1 MGKKCIPSTGICI
14 ENMTLFI
21 MVFGLIV
28 LTYLYYVNV
37 IKLTNKINSK
47 SQIIVVSPFSSPFQ
61 STTLGGI
68 STRNDI
74 LNDPYAPPLKND
86 GYYFERNSSDIR
98 LVPSIAPSIST
109 ASISPPVQI
118 PSQVPVNI
126 ETRGLNTSYSQ
137 VGILTKNTED
147 NLILPLM
154 GRRHMSGR
162 DKWQY
167 YSMSNTG
174 NLNTKLPIS
183 VNGKSCTSEYGCD
196 QLMNGDTVFVEG
208 YKTTFKATIYEN
220 NMFSYL
226 PF

>member
-1 MGKKCIPSTGICI
+1 MGKKCIPGGGMCI

-21 MVFGLIV
+21 MIFSLIV
-28 LTYLYYVNV
+28 FTYLYYVHIV
-37 IKLTNKINSK
+37 KPQYSRNSNT
-47 SQIIVVSPFSSPFQ
+47 QIIVVSPLSSSSFQ
-61 STTLGGI
+61 PVTLGGI

-74 LNDPYAPPLKND
+74 LNDPYTPPLKND
-86 GYYFERNSSDIR
+86 GYYFDRSSSDIR
-98 LVPSIAPSIST
+98 SVPP
-109 ASISPPVQI
+109 ISPPVQV
-118 PSQVPVNI
+118 PCQVPVNI

-174 NLNTKLPIS
+174 NLNTKLPVS

>member
-1 MGKKCIPSTGICI
+1 MGKKCIPGAGICI

-21 MVFGLIV
+21 MTFSLIIF
-28 LTYLYYVNV
+28 TYLYYAHVVKPQYYSN
-37 IKLTNKINSK
+37 NRNSN
-47 SQIIVVSPFSSPFQ
+47 SNPQIIFVSPLSSQFQ
-61 STTLGGI
+61 SIQPITLGGI
-68 STRNDI
+68 ATRNDI

-98 LVPSIAPSIST
+98 SVPP
-109 ASISPPVQI
+109 ISPPVH
-118 PSQVPVNI
+118 VPVNI
-126 ETRGLNTSYSQ
+126 ETRGLNTQYSQ

-174 NLNTKLPIS
+174 NLNTKLPVS

-196 QLMNGDTVFVEG
+196 QLMNGDTIFVEG